1 VILIQSTKKKVEG
14 VVLLRQAPSLLTILF
29 SFQPIPVDV
38 ILFKCLF
45 IVNNIIATKQ
55 KNNPNIKDVQS
66 LVAPY
71 KARQL
76 LN

>member
-1 VILIQSTKKKVEG
+1 MILIQSTKKKVEG

-55 KNNPNIKDVQS
+55 KNNPNIKDVHS